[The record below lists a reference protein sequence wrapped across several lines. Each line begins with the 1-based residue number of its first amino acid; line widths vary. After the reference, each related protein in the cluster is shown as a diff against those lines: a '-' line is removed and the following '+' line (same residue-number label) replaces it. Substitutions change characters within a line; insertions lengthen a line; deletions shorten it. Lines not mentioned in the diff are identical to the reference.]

1 MEKITLTGVISR
13 AVRKFREDGGHI
25 DIAILP
31 NKVGLKSVWVM
42 PCYVS
47 VQADA
52 EGNLF
57 ARWNDSVEPFDSF
70 LNSYKYYNCVP
81 ELSKN
86 RGVHYYLR

>member
-1 MEKITLTGVISR
+1 MEKVTLATVKR
-13 AVRKFREDGGHI
+13 LARQHEKVE
-25 DIAILP
+25 IAILP
-31 NKVGLKSVWVM
+31 NKVGLKSVWVY

-57 ARWNDSVEPFDSF
+57 ARWNDSTESFDSF

-86 RGVHYYLR
+86 RGVHYYLK